1 YEYSGAQPSGKARTM
16 NLKSAPRSFEAAPS
30 PFRPERE
37 APGSFPAVRMRRTR
51 QSAWSRALVRETALS
66 PANLIWPIFVIDGE
80 QPPQPI
86 ASMPGV
92 FRLSISR
99 AVEAAREAAELGI
112 PAIALFPYTEMALR
126 DERA

>member
-1 YEYSGAQPSGKARTM
+1 
-16 NLKSAPRSFEAAPS
+16 
-30 PFRPERE
+30 
-37 APGSFPAVRMRRTR
+37 TR

-126 DERA
+126 DERASEAVNPENLICRAVRAIKAAVPEIGIICDVALDPYTSHG